1 LNSKAQDILIVGAG
15 LAGSTL
21 ALELEQ
27 RGGSFVLLDN
37 QFPNSS
43 SRIAAGLLNP
53 IVPKGV
59 RKTWQCNQLFPAVY
73 GYYQAWEALL
83 NEQFIHNYPFLNI
96 HANASETQEWRKR
109 LNDPEM
115 LGWLTADDRSSFPE
129 IPREHATWV
138 NHCGRLDVSRFL
150 QCVQL
155 HLEDLGIYEKGEFYH
170 KACLRTEEGWMY
182 QSRYYRAI
190 VFCEGVGIL
199 NNPWFNDLFFDPTG
213 GDILKVYIP
222 NLGEHPCIIKQK
234 QWIVPTGEKDIY
246 LLGSNFHKN
255 TLSCQPDQADANKLL
270 KRAEEITQQKVTLLE
285 HRRGVRPTVQ
295 QRRPYLGEHPTEKGL
310 FVFNGLGAKGSSL
323 CSWLSPI
330 MADHILQRS
339 PLPNQVDI
347 QRQPM

>member
-1 LNSKAQDILIVGAG
+1 MIVGGG

-21 ALELEQ
+21 ALELEK
-27 RGGSFVLLDN
+27 RGVSFALLDN

-59 RKTWQCNQLFPAVY
+59 RKTWQCDTLFPSVY
-73 GYYQAWEALL
+73 NYYKAWEVLL
-83 NEQFIHNYPFLNI
+83 NDEFIHPYPFLNI
-96 HANASETQEWRKR
+96 HANASETQEWQQR

-115 LGWLTADDRSSFPE
+115 LSWLTTDDLSDFPE

-138 NHCGRLDVSRFL
+138 NLCGRLDVSRFL
-150 QCVQL
+150 QSVQSQ
-155 HLEDLGIYEKGEFYH
+155 LEGLGRYYKGEFH
-170 KACLRTEEGWMY
+170 HNACLRTEEGWIY
-182 QSRYYRAI
+182 QSHGYRAI

-199 NNPWFNDLFFDPTG
+199 DNPWFNHLFFDPTG
-213 GDILKVYIP
+213 GDILKVHIP
-222 NLGEHPCIIKQK
+222 NLGGQPCIIKQK

-255 TLSCQPDQADANKLL
+255 TLSYEPKQDDANKLL
-270 KRAEEITQQKVTLLE
+270 KRAEEITQQKVTLID
-285 HRRGVRPTVQ
+285 HKRGVRPTVQ

-323 CSWLSPI
+323 CSWLSPM
-330 MADHILQRS
+330 MADHLVMEK
-339 PLPNQVDI
+339 PLHPEVDI
-347 QRQPM
+347 LRESQ